1 MRAAADGRAHAR
13 PRGSHTHTHGSART
27 PAECPAPA
35 LLAGRKE
42 QAMRRVRTPAVRV
55 QTVHGTTANTRTHT
69 HTHTLTLSRSHS
81 TAVHGT
87 TTNTYAT
94 PALLAGRD
102 GQGVK

>member
-1 MRAAADGRAHAR
+1 
-13 PRGSHTHTHGSART
+13 
-27 PAECPAPA
+27 
-35 LLAGRKE
+35 
-42 QAMRRVRTPAVRV
+42 MRRVRTPAVRV
-55 QTVHGTTANTRTHT
+55 QTVHGTTANTRTRT

-102 GQGVK
+102 GQGVKYKLCKLAVKLACARARTRSP